1 MGQKISRILTYFHLK
16 NCPQILYYGPLFY
29 KNSNSLENSLG
40 IVTLWEID
48 GEVMSDFIFG
58 GSKITADISF
68 YFFSFLF
75 FFCFFLNINLFILIG
90 G

>member
-40 IVTLWEID
+40 IVTLW
-48 GEVMSDFIFG
+48 GNRW
-58 GSKITADISF
+58 GSSVRL
-68 YFFSFLF
+68 YFWGLQNHCRYIILLF
-75 FFCFFLNINLFILIG
+75 FLSFFFVFF
-90 G
+90 